1 MSCCSLEIFAP
12 RSSAGVDELLRS
24 RLAEFAKRGPKFISV
39 SGTVASGALRIAEDI
54 RAKYCIRP
62 QLHVQ
67 RAGSTTA
74 SITALLDALLGA
86 GVHDVL
92 LLGGEPGTLNKPAG
106 GEFGST
112 AEMVSFIKGR
122 YGEQIK
128 VAVCGFPRG
137 TLGEAGEYAADL
149 AELSKQ
155 VAAGAESVVCLP
167 VFEAHAFA
175 AFVSDLAKAGLGCP
189 VLPGLLPLREASEFH
204 RMCRA
209 LHVTPPAWLVDQLS
223 ENQAAAAFGDSLFC
237 SLVSELK
244 QMGHSSPHV
253 YTLNAASTLSL
264 MDSAGYK
271 PLAHRA
277 ASR

>member
-1 MSCCSLEIFAP
+1 
-12 RSSAGVDELLRS
+12 VDELLRS

-54 RAKYCIRP
+54 QTKYSIRP

-67 RAGSTTA
+67 RAGSTAA
-74 SITALLDALLGA
+74 SITVMLDALLGA
-86 GVHDVL
+86 GVRDVL
-92 LLGGEPGTLNKPAG
+92 LLGGEPGTLNSLSGG
-106 GEFGST
+106 GEFTST
-112 AEMVSFIKGR
+112 AEMVKFIKGR
-122 YGEQIK
+122 YGDQLK
-128 VAVCGFPRG
+128 LAVCGFPRG
-137 TLGEAGEYAADL
+137 AAGECGEYAADL
-149 AELSKQ
+149 QELAKQ
-155 VAAGAESVVCLP
+155 VAAGAESIVCLP
-167 VFEAHAFA
+167 VFEAHAFG
-175 AFVSDLAKAGLGCP
+175 AFVTDLQKAGLTCP

-237 SLVSELK
+237 NLVNELK
-244 QMGHSSPHV
+244 QLGHRSPHV

-264 MDSAGYK
+264 MDAAGYK

-277 ASR
+277 ALR

>member
-1 MSCCSLEIFAP
+1 M
-12 RSSAGVDELLRS
+12 DELLRS

-39 SGTVASGALRIAEDI
+39 SGTVSGGALRIAEDI
-54 RAKYCIRP
+54 RTKYSIRP

-67 RAGSTTA
+67 RAGSTGA
-74 SITALLDALLGA
+74 SVAGMLDMALKV
-86 GVHDVL
+86 GVRDVL
-92 LLGGEPGTLNKPAG
+92 LLGGEPGTLNNVAG
-106 GEFGST
+106 GSEFAST
-112 AEMVSFIKGR
+112 ADMVAFIKSR

-137 TLGEAGEYAADL
+137 SVGEAGEYSADL
-149 AELSKQ
+149 KELTKQ

-175 AFVSDLAKAGLGCP
+175 TFVSDVSKAGLQCT

-223 ENQAAAAFGDSLFC
+223 ENQAASTFGDSLFC
-237 SLVSELK
+237 NLVNELK
-244 QMGHSSPHV
+244 QLGHCSPHV

-277 ASR
+277 ALR